1 MNEAGADVEQIV
13 RTYAGL
19 VYKLAFANAGNRSDA
34 DDVFQEV
41 FLRYIRRQPVFRDQ
55 EHAKAWFIRVT
66 LNRCHSQWSSAYRKR
81 ARPLADT
88 LSYEMEEG
96 EDLASALATLSPAYR
111 SVVHL
116 FYYEDMT
123 TAQIAAALRRK
134 EATVRTQL
142 TRARQQLKHNLKG
155 AYPDV

>member
-41 FLRYIRRQPVFRDQ
+41 FLRYIRRQPVFRDP

-66 LNRCHSQWSSAYRKR
+66 LNRCHSLWSSAYRKR